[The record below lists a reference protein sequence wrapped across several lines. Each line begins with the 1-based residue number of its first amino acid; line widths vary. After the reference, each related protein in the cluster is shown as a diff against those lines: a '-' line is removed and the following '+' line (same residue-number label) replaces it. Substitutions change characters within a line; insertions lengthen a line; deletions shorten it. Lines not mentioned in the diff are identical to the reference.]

1 MTQIAVSTSPLA
13 ELAEG
18 CHDTA
23 ERELVREFMAR
34 LGDRWTVQVI
44 QQLIAGEVR
53 FTELME
59 RIPGISHRMLA
70 KTLKALERDGLLVRR
85 AFPTVPPRVDYRLTP
100 LGESLATP
108 LIALIDWVKAA
119 RAEIETSRREYDGR

>member
-1 MTQIAVSTSPLA
+1 MTQIAMSPIA

-18 CHDTA
+18 CEDGA
-23 ERELVREFMAR
+23 ERELVREFMTR

-44 QQLIAGEVR
+44 QQLVAGEVR

-70 KTLKALERDGLLVRR
+70 KTLKALERDGLVART
-85 AFPTVPPRVDYRLTP
+85 AFATVPPRVDYRLTA
-100 LGESLATP
+100 LGESLGAP
-108 LIALIDWVKAA
+108 LLALIAWVREA
-119 RAEIETSRREYDGR
+119 RPEIEASRADYGGR